1 MWQQVNYSQPMG
13 HHEPRT
19 PADEIADALADLAEA
34 RQALSTAVSQLTDIT
49 VDEEKAGVAYQ
60 ARRNAKIAAAKLDDA
75 EKHIRE
81 SNRIQL
87 TVVS

>member
-1 MWQQVNYSQPMG
+1 MG
-13 HHEPRT
+13 HYEPRT

-34 RQALSTAVSQLTDIT
+34 RQALSLAVSHLS
-49 VDEEKAGVAYQ
+49 DEKSGVARQ
-60 ARRNAKIAAAKLDDA
+60 AQRNAKIAAAKLDDA